1 MQNLTIPLLLASPTN
16 TVMSAMIYQK
26 WNYGLTTE
34 ATVMCV
40 TLTAITIT
48 LAVLVRGV
56 GGKADV

>member
-1 MQNLTIPLLLASPTN
+1 
-16 TVMSAMIYQK
+16 MSAMIYQK

-40 TLTAITIT
+40 VLTAITIT

-56 GGKADV
+56 GGKAADV